1 MTRILPLSCLL
12 VVAATVLSGCGG
24 GDVSTDASRL
34 RLVNATS
41 GFAGLDLV
49 ADNDSTLR
57 GVAPYTVSDYAD
69 VEPDSYT
76 LDVRQTGSA
85 ATLATASTTLGRRDH
100 RTVVA
105 YTSGGTMTMSVLD
118 DDEDEPSSGNA
129 KVRFFHTAAS
139 DTGNVDV
146 YLVST
151 DCADLASSAAA
162 ATATDIGG
170 LQTAYSQV
178 ASSSTPYHLCVTGVG
193 DKSDLRL
200 DVPSLRL
207 DENRIVTIVLAR
219 GAGGYLLNGLVL
231 EQRGAATQALNASA
245 RVRVAAS
252 RSPSVP
258 TSVEVNGATIAA
270 GLTSPNVGPY
280 VLVNAGPVAVRI
292 DGSDVAPAT
301 PLTAGP
307 GVDVT
312 MLLTGPTPTVT
323 LLADDNT
330 ASTSTARPVK
340 LRVVNGVNG
349 TTGTATLTVDNAPVG
364 SGAAFATASGY
375 SLVTAS
381 AGLARIEARAGATQL
396 YLRDNV
402 TLASGRV
409 YTLFLL
415 GDLGAAPNTGILVAD
430 R

>member
-1 MTRILPLSCLL
+1 
-12 VVAATVLSGCGG
+12 
-24 GDVSTDASRL
+24 
-34 RLVNATS
+34 
-41 GFAGLDLV
+41 
-49 ADNDSTLR
+49 
-57 GVAPYTVSDYAD
+57 
-69 VEPDSYT
+69 
-76 LDVRQTGSA
+76 
-85 ATLATASTTLGRRDH
+85 
-100 RTVVA
+100 
-105 YTSGGTMTMSVLD
+105 MTMSVLD
-118 DDEDEPSSGNA
+118 DDEDEPSRGNA
-129 KVRFFHTAAS
+129 KVRFFHTAAA

-151 DCADLASSAAA
+151 DCADLANSAAA
-162 ATATDIGG
+162 PTATDISG

-193 DKSDLRL
+193 DKTDLRL

-207 DENRIVTIVLAR
+207 DNDRIVTIVLAR

-231 EQRGAATQALNASA
+231 EQRGGATQALNGSA

-258 TSVEVNGATIAA
+258 SSVEVNGTTVAS

-280 VLVNAGPVAVRI
+280 VLVDAGPIGVRL
-292 DGSDVAPAT
+292 DGTDVAPAA

-307 GVDVT
+307 GADVT
-312 MLLTGPTPTVT
+312 VLLTGATPTVT

-364 SGAAFATASGY
+364 SGAAFAAASGY

-381 AGLARIEARAGATQL
+381 AGLARIEARAGVTPL
-396 YLRDNV
+396 YVRDNV

-415 GDLGAAPNTGILVAD
+415 GDIGAAPNTGILVAD